1 MGVRHRELREARSVE
16 EVLRITREY
25 LREVGLAAEAIPPE
39 CWPAPLRGP
48 ADIELWADRLDH
60 ASESQ
65 CTLTDEV
72 NALDRLASH
81 FLIASLRVRELLR
94 PALAAAPGELRAAA

>member
-1 MGVRHRELREARSVE
+1 MSVRHRELCEARSID

-25 LREVGLAAEAIPPE
+25 LHALGPEGGAIPPD

-48 ADIELWADRLDH
+48 ADIELWADRLDR

-65 CTLTDEV
+65 CTLTDEA

-81 FLIASLRVRELLR
+81 FLIASLRVRQLR
-94 PALAAAPGELRAAA
+94 PLSEVDPGELRAAA